1 MWDLLL
7 YLAAAIAVFIIVAIT
22 YARWNF
28 GTLEKLGIPVEKPKH
43 FLYGSAI
50 EYFEDIC
57 QLNEI
62 KRMQKYGPVFG
73 VIC

>member
-1 MWDLLL
+1 MLDLIFC
-7 YLAAAIAVFIIVAIT
+7 AVVAIGGFVIAAIT

-43 FLYGSAI
+43 FLYGSAV
-50 EYFEDIC
+50 EYFEDVV

-73 VIC
+73 VN